1 MQDFHNGFYSNEVI
15 DECFFFGVLMPI
27 AELNIVELKCT
38 YFAYCLAF
46 SISFGIFNTFTKSID
61 SLIPS
66 VTISLLF

>member
-38 YFAYCLAF
+38 YFAYCLVF
-46 SISFGIFNTFTKSID
+46 SISFGIFLTLLPNQ
-61 SLIPS
+61 LIPLS
-66 VTISLLF
+66 HQLP